1 MIFQRNFRRFT
12 SEKFDYLQFALPA
25 GSCRHFSITPAL
37 AKQLNLSLLKPMLIP
52 KCSFWEYYLP
62 QISEDS
68 TYLLG
73 EKGLYFWFPL
83 KFFKGKGNR
92 RMLPRGRK
100 RPIYK
105 FSQRNIREALLW
117 HPSSIP
123 YSPFS
128 AQIPLQ
134 AGGGQW
140 DIWGKGINFC
150 TTAVLS
156 TILTVTMIAPYYML
170 IMVQWENELP

>member
-1 MIFQRNFRRFT
+1 MIFQRNFRRFV
-12 SEKFDYLQFALPA
+12 SEKFDYLQFALRA
-25 GSCRHFSITPAL
+25 GTCRHFSMTPAL

-52 KCSFWEYYLP
+52 KCSLWEYYLP
-62 QISEDS
+62 QISENS

-73 EKGLYFWFPL
+73 KKGLYFWFPQ

-92 RMLPRGRK
+92 RMLQGGKK

-117 HPSSIP
+117 HPSSI
-123 YSPFS
+123 FS
-128 AQIPLQ
+128 LFCIDSITSRWRRMRYLS
-134 AGGGQW
+134 
-140 DIWGKGINFC
+140 KGINFC
-150 TTAVLS
+150 TTAVPS